1 VVPGSNHTTLPTLVF
16 WKRFTCNNFIYQT
29 CLFNKN
35 VVMITI
41 NNIFFIWLM
50 FSWSCFHFHRSLLPF
65 PASQTVFSI
74 VLGTEW
80 CLSTWICVLWFDLLF
95 RVFFHLSL
103 SMCCFSDTFF
113 LLVTLYNS
121 FAPWCAVKEVRYI
134 RKKIRLS
141 GKKKKQMTNKLPR
154 K

>member
-1 VVPGSNHTTLPTLVF
+1 MWGQHQTFPFLSAKSWSLCNYKVVPGSNHTTLPTHVL
-16 WKRFTCNNFIYQT
+16 WKCFTCNNFIYQT

-74 VLGTEW
+74 ILGTELVPQHLDLCPMIW
-80 CLSTWICVLWFDLLF
+80 SSFQSVLSFVPVHVL
-95 RVFFHLSL
+95 FFWHFFSFCATLWQFFSM
-103 SMCCFSDTFF
+103 MCC
-113 LLVTLYNS
+113 
-121 FAPWCAVKEVRYI
+121 
-134 RKKIRLS
+134 
-141 GKKKKQMTNKLPR
+141 
-154 K
+154 